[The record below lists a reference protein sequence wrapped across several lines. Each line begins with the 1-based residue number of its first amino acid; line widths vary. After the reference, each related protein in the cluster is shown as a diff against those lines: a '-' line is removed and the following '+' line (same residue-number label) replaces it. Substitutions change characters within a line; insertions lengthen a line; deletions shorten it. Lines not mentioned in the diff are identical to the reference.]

1 MRIVLR
7 TTALIGAGLLSLGA
21 TGAASAEV
29 AAWPADDLTRVVFA
43 PRRIAEAQASRIP
56 GIARTSVDYRL
67 AKDGAVGS
75 LGFLCGLKASSDRG
89 GAAQAYGSDANGRFV
104 GAKLR
109 VTF

>member
-7 TTALIGAGLLSLGA
+7 TTALIGAGLLSLGIESA
-21 TGAASAEV
+21 ARAEGAAR
-29 AAWPADDLTRVVFA
+29 PADDLTRVVFA

-56 GIARTSVDYRL
+56 GIAKTSVDYRL

-104 GAKLR
+104 GAKVR
-109 VTF
+109 VAF

>member
-21 TGAASAEV
+21 EGSATAEIAAR
-29 AAWPADDLTRVVFA
+29 PADDLTRVVFA
-43 PRRIAEAQASRIP
+43 PRHIAEAQASRIP

-104 GAKLR
+104 GAKVR
-109 VTF
+109 VAF

>member
-21 TGAASAEV
+21 TGAASAEG
-29 AAWPADDLTRVVFA
+29 AARPADDLTRVVFA
-43 PRRIAEAQASRIP
+43 PRHIAEAQASRIP
-56 GIARTSVDYRL
+56 GIAKTSVDYRL

-104 GAKLR
+104 GAKVR
-109 VTF
+109 VAF

>member
-1 MRIVLR
+1 MRIFLR
-7 TTALIGAGLLSLGA
+7 TAALIGAGLLNLSLGA
-21 TGAASAEV
+21 AAGAEAIARPTS
-29 AAWPADDLTRVVFA
+29 DLSRVVFA
-43 PRRIAEAQASRIP
+43 PRHIAEAHASRIP
-56 GIARTSVDYRL
+56 GIAKTSVDYRL
-67 AKDGAVGS
+67 AKEGAVGS

>member
-21 TGAASAEV
+21 EGAASAEV
-29 AAWPADDLTRVVFA
+29 AARPADDLTRVVFA
-43 PRRIAEAQASRIP
+43 PRHIAEAQASRIP
-56 GIARTSVDYRL
+56 GIAKTSVDYRL

-104 GAKLR
+104 GAKVR
-109 VTF
+109 VAF